1 MEKTIIQ
8 SATKISLLVLVFSL
22 TALSIFAGV
31 WGVIHGTLDPK
42 EIITLFGTALTLVLG
57 AYFGSKFPASPSS
70 PSVAG

>member
-8 SATKISLLVLVFSL
+8 SATKITLLVLVNVL
-22 TALSIFAGV
+22 AGLSAFAGI

-57 AYFGSKFPASPSS
+57 AYFGSKFPSTPSS
-70 PSVAG
+70 TV